1 VPATMIDGKALALQ
15 VRAGVAVDVAAFGAP
30 VCLATIL
37 VGDDPASHVYVGSKH
52 KASHE
57 AGIESRDHRFPA
69 DTSESEIL
77 DLLAELNADE
87 GVDGILV
94 QLPLPEHMD
103 EPTVLRAVDPAK
115 DVDGFH
121 PLNAG
126 LLYLGEPFLVP
137 ATPSGVMVMLAEHG
151 VELKGKEAVVI
162 GRSEIVGKP
171 MAMMLLAE
179 HATVTICHSR
189 TADLKEHARRAD
201 VLVAAVGREGLVT
214 ADMVKPGAVVI
225 DVAMNRNAAGKLVGD
240 VDPAVS
246 EVAGLMTPVP
256 GGVGPMTIAML
267 LRNTLTAAQRRRSE
281 VAAPGA

>member
-1 VPATMIDGKALALQ
+1 VRIDGKALAEK
-15 VRAGVAVDVAAFGAP
+15 VRAQVAGDVLAFGRP

-52 KASHE
+52 RASHE
-57 AGIESRDHRFPA
+57 AGIESRDHRFPVE
-69 DTSESEIL
+69 TPESEII
-77 DLLAELNADE
+77 DLIAELNADDA
-87 GVDGILV
+87 VDGILV
-94 QLPLPEHMD
+94 QLPLPDHMD
-103 EPTVLRAVDPAK
+103 EPNVLQAVDPEK

-121 PLNAG
+121 VVNAG
-126 LLYLGEPFLVP
+126 FLYLGEPRLVP

-151 VELKGKEAVVI
+151 VELKGKDAVVI

-189 TADLKEHARRAD
+189 TVDLAAHTRRAD
-201 VLVAAVGREGLVT
+201 ILVAAVGRAGLVT
-214 ADMVKPGAVVI
+214 TEMVKPGAVVI
-225 DVAMNRNAAGKLVGD
+225 DVAMNRTDEGKLVGD
-240 VDPAVS
+240 VDPAVF

-267 LRNTLTAAQRRRSE
+267 LRNTLTAAQHRRSG
-281 VAAPGA
+281 VALPGS

>member
-1 VPATMIDGKALALQ
+1 MPATMIDGKALALR
-15 VRAGVAVDVAAFGAP
+15 VREEVAADVAAFGAP

-52 KASHE
+52 RASHE

-69 DTSESEIL
+69 DTPESEIL

-103 EPTVLRAVDPAK
+103 EPTVLRSVDPAK

-137 ATPSGVMVMLAEHG
+137 ATPSGVMVMLAQHG
-151 VELKGKEAVVI
+151 VELKGKQAVVV

-189 TADLKEHARRAD
+189 TVDLAAHTRRAD
-201 VLVAAVGREGLVT
+201 VLVAAVGRERLVT
-214 ADMVKPGAVVI
+214 ADMVKPGSVVV

-267 LRNTLTAAQRRRSE
+267 LRNTLTAAQHRRSE
-281 VAAPGA
+281 VAASGS